1 MNTPLQI
8 AVPNTQVC
16 LSHSMLEA
24 LTQRYYLPM
33 QEETIPPILSWSEL
47 RQWIDSQKWMRMV
60 ERCDD
65 KNLDTLVIFGLFRI
79 AKHKRTQVIKMQR
92 KTLRF
97 DKQGQGQWRWVAA
110 SYVPKLNMQNC
121 KTDSLDDFQEVLS
134 YALDA
139 LFLDLAKQGMVMVE
153 LNDNRKKRPDY
164 QSTFD
169 SFDETPRTVY
179 DVDLRQS
186 WERDGLVSRMTAQCL
201 VLANNAKSASRYWYK
216 QVWDFVDKERLSLL
230 MKIRQCSLSQLNYK
244 AVHQFTQIKLDADDF
259 KANERWLPWLRFIPQ
274 THFNQP
280 NLFSYECLLSFLP
293 KGVSKNAIRK
303 INRQPRQVQALLIK
317 ARMWSQAELS
327 LVDAIQDYPTSIKVH
342 ILNDIHQRKESGVFR
357 EHHRGGQRLN
367 GTDFQRY
374 QRVVFRW
381 AQYFKNM
388 IGHVK
393 VRKHREQWQRALRQF
408 DDVLS
413 WIDRESITVHKNQA
427 WYALMQRHDHWIA
440 EINARAEA
448 LDAEQDEATW
458 PASQWTS
465 FDSKGVHIEEITL
478 GKRLREEGQEMEHCV
493 FSYLWDCTQQRYRV
507 FSLQSKTER
516 VTLGLYVDPI
526 THRCRYDQLRGRQN
540 AAASNAMELVGKRLI
555 NHINKN

>member
-153 LNDNRKKRPDY
+153 LNDKRKKRPDY

-244 AVHQFTQIKLDADDF
+244 EVHQFTQIKLDADDF

-342 ILNDIHQRKESGVFR
+342 ILNDIHQRKESGEFR

-427 WYALMQRHDHWIA
+427 WYALMQRHDNWIA